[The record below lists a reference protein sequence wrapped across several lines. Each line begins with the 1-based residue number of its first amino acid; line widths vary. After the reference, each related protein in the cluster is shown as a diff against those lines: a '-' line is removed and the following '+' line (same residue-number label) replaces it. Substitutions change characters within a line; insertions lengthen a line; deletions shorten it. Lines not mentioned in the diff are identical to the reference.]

1 MSRLTTIACAIAI
14 TILASSSV
22 LAGDPPNGTLPTIGT
37 TTSVYIEMQAWQVRR
52 AAYDSLALRLR
63 RGDFSASKDYDAVLT
78 EFDTR
83 PFSRTPIEE
92 LEILGDFYIP
102 KDGLD
107 PGLIAVVEFQVLG
120 WYDALRF
127 ASESGRAEI
136 LNNEGFFRMAFTRGG
151 ADVTN
156 RAVKFLQSNQERA
169 HALVAQ
175 GIGIAEKWRE
185 TDRYD
190 RRWPTAYG
198 LERIICAQSGPCNPP
213 TELPKD
219 QWGGAWEQAKDRVRT
234 YFDSAKSK
242 AGDAPEPERPLS
254 HF

>member
-1 MSRLTTIACAIAI
+1 MNRLTTNAYAIAI
-14 TILASSSV
+14 TILASGSV
-22 LAGDPPNGTLPTIGT
+22 VAGDPSSGTPPTIGT
-37 TTSVYIEMQAWQVRR
+37 TASVHIELQPWQVRR

-107 PGLIAVVEFQVLG
+107 PGLVAVVEFQVLG

-136 LNNEGFFRMAFTRGG
+136 LSNEGFFRVALTRGG

-156 RAVKFLQSNQERA
+156 KAVKFLQGNQERVR
-169 HALVAQ
+169 ALVAQ
-175 GIGIAEKWRE
+175 GIESAEKWRD

-198 LERIICAQSGPCNPP
+198 LERFICAQGGQCKAP

-219 QWGGAWEQAKDRVRT
+219 QWNGAWERAKDGVRT
-234 YFDSAKSK
+234 YFDSENSK
-242 AGDAPEPERPLS
+242 AGDVARPEHPL
-254 HF
+254 